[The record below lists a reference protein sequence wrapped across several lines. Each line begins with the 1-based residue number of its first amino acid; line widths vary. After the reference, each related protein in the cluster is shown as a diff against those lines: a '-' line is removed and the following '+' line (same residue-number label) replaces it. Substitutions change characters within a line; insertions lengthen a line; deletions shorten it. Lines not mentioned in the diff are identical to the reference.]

1 MWPLRLAAT
10 RAGRN
15 SRGFGR
21 VHAAMT
27 EYLASVAPAPAP
39 AALYSKA
46 VCRRSWTD
54 GANLPTP
61 LQQLPNGGLESNGA
75 ATLSGERRR
84 RTSRELV
91 GLESGLSA
99 TPREATVLRV
109 DTRPDT
115 PSGHWSSP
123 TSRRFFAER
132 GQD

>member
-1 MWPLRLAAT
+1 M
-10 RAGRN
+10 
-15 SRGFGR
+15 
-21 VHAAMT
+21 
-27 EYLASVAPAPAP
+27 
-39 AALYSKA
+39 
-46 VCRRSWTD
+46 
-54 GANLPTP
+54 PTP

-132 GQD
+132 VPWRARVSSLALIVGLVCGVVAIRTSPLF